1 MATRSGFT
9 LLEMMITVV
18 IVGIL
23 AAASIP
29 AYSYYVRKARQAEAT
44 TALGDIRAA
53 QMMYRNDV
61 RQGNGEYAADISA
74 LGWKLMDTGTTVGKA
89 PALYTYYTNDEYSAA
104 ITYESNEAVNNP
116 KIFLTHAD
124 AKLLTSAPR

>member
-1 MATRSGFT
+1 MNARRGFT
-9 LLEMMITVV
+9 LMEMMIVVV

-23 AAASIP
+23 AAASLP

-61 RQGNGEYAADISA
+61 RQGNGDYAQDMQE
-74 LGWKLMDTGTTVGKA
+74 LGWKLMDTGTTIGKA
-89 PALYTYYTNDEYSAA
+89 PALYTYSTNTTYSAA
-104 ITYESNEAVNNP
+104 ITDSTNKSVNEQ
-116 KIFLTHAD
+116 KIFLTHD
-124 AKLLTSAPR
+124 EAKLSTEPPT